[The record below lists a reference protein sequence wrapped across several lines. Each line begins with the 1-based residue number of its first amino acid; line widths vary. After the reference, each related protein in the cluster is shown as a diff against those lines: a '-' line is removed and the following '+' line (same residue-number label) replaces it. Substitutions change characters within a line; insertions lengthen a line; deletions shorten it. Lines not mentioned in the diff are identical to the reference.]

1 MMAGA
6 NASTPDRP
14 LRLVNVSIARG
25 SGGGIPRMD
34 TFYNRFINRELF
46 DPVFVICG
54 AEDPNDTPFDP
65 SIEYI
70 YTGLENRLERLVK
83 IFAEADIVQF
93 AGGFAPL
100 VCEAARIARV
110 PALVEVMHLC
120 EAGQL
125 YPNIDVCICVSE
137 TVRRF
142 QPAPDK
148 TVVILNGV
156 DVGQFAFRQEPLPD
170 NKIVILESARR
181 EKPKHFHL
189 DALADSL
196 LGIDPRIE
204 LWMAGRSQEG
214 PSTDRVKFL
223 GLRDDIVELYR
234 KADMMALFSIVE
246 PFGLAAIEAM
256 ACGALPI
263 AADDGGMAEI
273 ITDGV
278 DGWLVNGADRSAI
291 VRAVTRAVAMRGT
304 PEWESLRRNARAKVE
319 TRFNAKDCVAEYEK
333 VYLALVGNKGRR
345 TDRAHLEIKP
355 TPETLLDEATVYFNQ
370 NDWAGVEKSA
380 RALAG
385 VSEPI
390 TIPLLAKVA
399 VSLATQ
405 AIGRGRVDIAGM
417 IYSALFRSRFR
428 NPEWLK
434 DWISITDDP
443 AARRQA
449 AQAIN
454 EIAPADAEGV
464 MLWAETLLGEGL
476 HTQALA
482 VLRDGA
488 RLNPQADDV
497 RELYD
502 LLREKLGIKE

>member
-1 MMAGA
+1 MFAPG
-6 NASTPDRP
+6 RP
-14 LRLVNVSIARG
+14 LRLVNISIARG

-34 TFYNRFINRELF
+34 TFYHRFINRELF

-54 AEDPNDTPFDP
+54 AEDPNDKPFDP
-65 SIEYI
+65 SIKYV
-70 YTGLENRLERLVK
+70 YTGAQNRLERLVK

-125 YPNIDVCICVSE
+125 YPDIDVSICVSE

-142 QPAPDK
+142 QPAPEK

-156 DVGQFAFRQEPLPD
+156 DVGQFAFRQKPLPG
-170 NKIVILESARR
+170 NKFVIVESARR

-189 DALADSL
+189 DSLADDL
-196 LGIDPRIE
+196 LAIDPHIE
-204 LWMAGRSQEG
+204 LWLAGRGQEG

-223 GLRDDIVELYR
+223 GLRDDIVDIYR
-234 KADMMALFSIVE
+234 RADMMALFSVVE

-256 ACGALPI
+256 ACGSLPI

-273 ITDGV
+273 ITDGA
-278 DGWLVNGADRSAI
+278 DGWLVNGADRPAI
-291 VRAVTRAVAMRGT
+291 VRAVTRAVAIRDT
-304 PEWESLRRNARAKVE
+304 PEWEKMRRAARAKVE

-333 VYLALVGNKGRR
+333 VYLGLVDENGRR
-345 TDRAHLEIKP
+345 TNNAHLEIKP
-355 TPETLLDEATVYFNQ
+355 TPETLLDEAASFFNQ
-370 NDWAGVEKSA
+370 NDWAGVEQSA
-380 RALAG
+380 MALAETP
-385 VSEPI
+385 EPV
-390 TIPLLAKVA
+390 TIPLLAKVG
-399 VSLATQ
+399 VTLATH
-405 AIGRGRVDIAGM
+405 AIGRGRVDIADM

-428 NPEWLK
+428 DPEWLK
-434 DWISITDDP
+434 NWISITVDP
-443 AARRQA
+443 AVRRQA
-449 AQAIN
+449 ARALN
-454 EIAPADAEGV
+454 EIAPTDPEGV
-464 MLWAETLLGEGL
+464 MLWAETLLGDGL
-476 HTQALA
+476 HAQALA

-497 RELYD
+497 RGLYD
-502 LLREKLGIKE
+502 LLREKLGIVE

>member
-1 MMAGA
+1 MMPGGREFA
-6 NASTPDRP
+6 PDRP

-34 TFYNRFINRELF
+34 TFYHRFINRGLF

-54 AEDPNDTPFDP
+54 VENPNDTPFDP
-65 SIEYI
+65 SIEYV
-70 YTGLENRLERLVK
+70 YTGSENRLERLVK

-125 YPNIDVCICVSE
+125 YPNIDVSICVSE

-156 DVGQFAFRQEPLPD
+156 DVGQFAFRQEPLAD
-170 NKIVILESARR
+170 NKFVILESARR

-189 DALADSL
+189 DALADDL

-204 LWMAGRSQEG
+204 LWLAGRGQEG
-214 PSTDRVKFL
+214 SSTDRVKFL

-234 KADMMALFSIVE
+234 MADMMALFSVVE

-256 ACGALPI
+256 ACGSLPI

-278 DGWLVNGADRSAI
+278 DGWLVNGADRLAI
-291 VRAVTRAVAMRGT
+291 IEAVKQAVAMRGT
-304 PEWESLRRNARAKVE
+304 PEWERMRRTARAKVK
-319 TRFNAKDCVAEYEK
+319 TRFNAKACVAEYEK
-333 VYLALVGNKGRR
+333 VYLGLVDKKGRR
-345 TDRAHLEIKP
+345 TNNTHLTIKP
-355 TPETLLDEATVYFNQ
+355 TPETLLDEAAVFFNQ
-370 NDWAGVEKSA
+370 NDWAGLEQSA
-380 RALAG
+380 RSLADA
-385 VSEPI
+385 SDPI

-399 VSLATQ
+399 ATLATH
-405 AIGRGRVDIAGM
+405 AIGRGRADIAGM
-417 IYSALFRSRFR
+417 IYSTLFKSRFR
-428 NPEWLK
+428 DPEWLK
-434 DWISITDDP
+434 NWISITADP
-443 AARRQA
+443 LARRQA
-449 AQAIN
+449 AQALN
-454 EIAPADAEGV
+454 ETAPTDAEGI
-464 MLWAETLLGEGL
+464 MLWAETLLGDGL
-476 HTQALA
+476 HAQALA

-497 RELYD
+497 RGLYD
-502 LLREKLGIKE
+502 LLREKLGIAE